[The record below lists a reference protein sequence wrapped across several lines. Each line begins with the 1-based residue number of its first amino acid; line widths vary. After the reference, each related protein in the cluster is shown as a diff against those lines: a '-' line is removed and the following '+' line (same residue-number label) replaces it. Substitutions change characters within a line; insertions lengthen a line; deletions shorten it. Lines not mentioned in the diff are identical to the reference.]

1 MHAETIIYNI
11 KELYTP
17 HRSLLH
23 RGEEMS
29 QLEVVPNA
37 FIAIADGKIIDYGQG
52 NYAKHIGDNT
62 YFHNAEGNIVI
73 PGLIDAH
80 THLVHAG
87 SREKE
92 FRKKIQ
98 GVPYLEILKK
108 GGGILSTVQATR
120 KATKKE
126 LFDKAYHSLNEMLLF
141 GVTTI
146 EAKSGYG
153 LNTETELKIL
163 EVIKELQQSHPIT
176 ISPTYLGAH
185 AIPHEFQ
192 DNHEGYVQQIIHD
205 LPIVKAHNLAESVD
219 VFCESGAFTNEETK
233 RILEEA
239 KRLKF
244 HLRLHADEIE
254 PHGGAGLA
262 VDLDA
267 SSADHLMAIS
277 KDDIKK
283 LARSKT
289 VANLLPSTS
298 FYLDKDYAPARALID
313 AGCIVGISSD
323 YNPGSSPSEN
333 FQFTMQVAANK
344 LRMTPYEVL
353 VASTINPA
361 YSLGL
366 KEKIGSIARG
376 KQADLVIMNAKNLD
390 YLVYHYGIN
399 HTKDVFK
406 DGVLVVKDRELVQV

>member
-1 MHAETIIYNI
+1 MRADTIIYNI

-23 RGEEMS
+23 RGEEMA
-29 QLEVVPNA
+29 QLEVVHNA
-37 FIAIADGKIIDYGQG
+37 FIAIKDGKILDYGQG
-52 NYAKHIGDNT
+52 NYAKYIQDNT
-62 YFHNAEGNIVI
+62 YFHNAENNIVI
-73 PGLIDAH
+73 PGLIDSH

-92 FRKKIQ
+92 FRKKLQ
-98 GVPYLEILKK
+98 GVPYLEILNK
-108 GGGILSTVQATR
+108 GGGILSTVKATR
-120 KATKKE
+120 IATKQE
-126 LFDKAYHSLNEMLLF
+126 LYDKAYNSLNEMLLF

-163 EVIKELQQSHPIT
+163 EVMRDLQENHPIT
-176 ISPTYLGAH
+176 ISTTYLGAH
-185 AIPHEFQ
+185 AIPYEFK
-192 DNHEGYVQQIIHD
+192 DDHEGYVQQILKD

-219 VFCESGAFTNEETK
+219 VFCESGAFTNEESK

-239 KRLKF
+239 KRLGF
-244 HLRLHADEIE
+244 HIRLHADEIE
-254 PHGGAGLA
+254 PHGGTGLA
-262 VDLDA
+262 VELDA
-267 SSADHLMAIS
+267 SSADHLMAAS
-277 KDDIKK
+277 DEDIKK
-283 LARSKT
+283 LANSKT

-298 FYLDKDYAPARALID
+298 FYLDKEYAKARQMID
-313 AGCIVGISSD
+313 EGCIVAISSD

-333 FQFTMQVAANK
+333 FQLTMQIAANK

-366 KEKIGSIARG
+366 KERIGSIARG
-376 KQADLVIMNAKNLD
+376 KHADLVVMNAKNLD
-390 YLVYHYGIN
+390 YLVYHFGVN

-406 DGVLVVKDRELVQV
+406 DGKLVVKDRELVTT

>member
-1 MHAETIIYNI
+1 MRADTIIYNI

-23 RGEEMS
+23 RGTEMA

-37 FIAIADGKIIDYGQG
+37 FIAIKDGKIIDYGQG
-52 NYAKHIGDNT
+52 NYSKYIQDNT
-62 YFHNAEGNIVI
+62 YFHNAENNIVI
-73 PGLIDAH
+73 PGLIDSH

-92 FRKKIQ
+92 FRKKLQ
-98 GVPYLEILKK
+98 GVSYLEILNK
-108 GGGILSTVQATR
+108 GGGILSTVKATR
-120 KATKKE
+120 NATHQE
-126 LFDKAYHSLNEMLLF
+126 LYDKAYQSLNEMLLF

-163 EVIKELQQSHPIT
+163 EVMKDLQENHPVA
-176 ISPTYLGAH
+176 ISTTYLGAH
-185 AIPHEFQ
+185 AIPHEFR
-192 DNHEGYVQQIIHD
+192 DDHTGYVDQIIHD
-205 LPIVKAHNLAESVD
+205 LPIVKSRDLAESVD

-239 KRLKF
+239 KRLGF
-244 HLRLHADEIE
+244 HLRVHADEIE
-254 PHGGAGLA
+254 PHGGTGLA
-262 VDLDA
+262 VDIEA
-267 SSADHLMAIS
+267 SSADHLMAAS
-277 KDDIKK
+277 DEDIKK
-283 LARSKT
+283 LAKSKT
-289 VANLLPSTS
+289 VANLLPATS
-298 FYLDKDYAPARALID
+298 FYLDKDYAKARHMID
-313 AGCIVGISSD
+313 SGCIVSISSD

-333 FQFTMQVAANK
+333 YQLTMQIAANK
-344 LRMTPYEVL
+344 LRMTPYEIL
-353 VASTINPA
+353 VAATINPA

-376 KQADLVIMNAKNLD
+376 KQADLVIMNAPNLD
-390 YLVYHYGIN
+390 YIMYHFGVN

-406 DGVLVVKDRELVQV
+406 NGRLVVKDREIV

>member
-1 MHAETIIYNI
+1 
-11 KELYTP
+11 
-17 HRSLLH
+17 
-23 RGEEMS
+23 MS

-62 YFHNAEGNIVI
+62 YFHNAEGNIDI

-192 DNHEGYVQQIIHD
+192 DDHEGYVQQIIHD

-239 KRLKF
+239 KRLGF

-262 VDLDA
+262 VALDA

-277 KDDIKK
+277 DDDIKK